1 MERSSGE
8 VLVLASADTLPTENT
23 LDKLIAPFIDPKVG
37 MTGAHPIPIN
47 SNDTFMG
54 FTVHLMWGLHHKIA
68 LITPKLGELVA
79 FRNIVR
85 EIPKN
90 TAVDEA
96 CIEAIIKDKGYD
108 LRYVSE
114 ALVKNKGP
122 DNVSDFIKQRRR
134 IAVGHKYLYRDQKYN
149 VSTHS
154 PLKILKVLIP
164 EVSCNLKWIA
174 WTAGAV
180 VLEAIGRL
188 LGYYDYILKKKNPYI
203 WDIAC
208 STKKWE

>member
-1 MERSSGE
+1 LE
-8 VLVLASADTLPTENT
+8 SADTIPAEGT
-23 LDKLIAPFIDPKVG
+23 LEKLIVPFLDPNVG
-37 MTGAHPIPIN
+37 MTGAHPVPVN
-47 SNDTFMG
+47 STDTFIG
-54 FTVHLMWGLHHKIA
+54 FTANLMWTLHHKIA
-68 LITPKLGELVA
+68 LSAPKLGELVA

-85 EIPKN
+85 EIPKY

-108 LRYVSE
+108 LRYVSD

-134 IAVGHKYLYRDQKYN
+134 IAAGHKYLCRDQKYN

-164 EVSCNLKWIA
+164 EIPRNPKGIA

-180 VLEAIGRL
+180 ILEAIGRL
-188 LGYYDYILKKKNPYI
+188 LGLYDYVIRKENPYI

-208 STKKWE
+208 STKRW